1 MKQKKLLCAFLAATV
16 ALGSTACNL
25 GQSGKTQ
32 EASYPITV
40 GTANLAQQPDFVVSL
55 SPMLTRTMEDLGLSG
70 PADRGQQL

>member
-16 ALGSTACNL
+16 ALGLTACNL

-40 GTANLAQQPDFVVSL
+40 GTANLAQQPDFVVL
-55 SPMLTRTMEDLGLSG
+55 PLPHAHPNDGGLGPLGAWATRVRL
-70 PADRGQQL
+70 